1 MKIKCS
7 NDKNDEKEYNCK
19 SSVDVWT
26 QSGHNDNIEHTI
38 TGCPQ
43 EMKRHALGKWEL

>member
-26 QSGHNDNIEHTI
+26 QSGHNDNIKHTI
-38 TGCPQ
+38 T
-43 EMKRHALGKWEL
+43 